1 MPVRVTT
8 RTSPVAVLPTTW
20 IVAVPLKI
28 AWFPLTSSDPA
39 VTSPLTS
46 ICEMLAH
53 GPNGNPP
60 ERPDMTQRNCPPDDD
75 ALNPSCDVVPSAPS
89 TTPPPETLGLEAKA
103 ADCAA
108 SRPMT
113 VTMTTSMARQPNC
126 FMPTSP
132 NLSSHSVPVR
142 HEVAYVPRGWYST
155 IRRTDWSWICTAGL
169 YRAV

>member
-1 MPVRVTT
+1 
-8 RTSPVAVLPTTW
+8 
-20 IVAVPLKI
+20 
-28 AWFPLTSSDPA
+28 
-39 VTSPLTS
+39 
-46 ICEMLAH
+46 MLAH

-60 ERPDMTQRNCPPDDD
+60 ERPAMTQRNCPPDDD

-113 VTMTTSMARQPNC
+113 VTTTTSVARQPNC

-132 NLSSHSVPVR
+132 NSSSHSVR
-142 HEVAYVPRGWYST
+142 TSRGGRYST
-155 IRRTDWSWICTAGL
+155 IRTNGL
-169 YRAV
+169 VLDPCRSHRRRAEDRVPA